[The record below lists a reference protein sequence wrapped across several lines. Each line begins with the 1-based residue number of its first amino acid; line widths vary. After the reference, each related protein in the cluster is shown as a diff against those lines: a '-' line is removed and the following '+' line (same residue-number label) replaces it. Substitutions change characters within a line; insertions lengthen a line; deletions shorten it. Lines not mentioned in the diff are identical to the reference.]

1 LRGYVDKVD
10 SILTGFRQSFVQPKV
25 YFKSP
30 AIICSRAARPG
41 KLVRPKNGGPIM
53 NVDYL
58 PSLERGRNAGGE
70 RKATAHTMKS
80 PTKRITRLSIFAM
93 TFGLVLFAFAVF
105 EFVPIIIGC
114 GIKGNVNSTGER
126 IYHMPGQKYYFQTGI
141 NWLGG
146 ERWFCSELDA
156 RAAGWRKAR
165 S

>member
-1 LRGYVDKVD
+1 
-10 SILTGFRQSFVQPKV
+10 
-25 YFKSP
+25 
-30 AIICSRAARPG
+30 
-41 KLVRPKNGGPIM
+41 M

-114 GIKGNVNSTGER
+114 GIKGNVN
-126 IYHMPGQKYYFQTGI
+126 
-141 NWLGG
+141 
-146 ERWFCSELDA
+146 
-156 RAAGWRKAR
+156 
-165 S
+165 